1 LQYNFSM
8 EFTKRF
14 NDILK
19 NSGKTQVE
27 IAKALNITK
36 QCVNDYKTGK
46 TVPSLE
52 TLYNLC
58 KYLDVSAD
66 YLLGLTDY

>member
-1 LQYNFSM
+1 M

-14 NDILK
+14 NEILK

-27 IAKALNITK
+27 IAKAIRVSK

-46 TVPSLE
+46 SFPSIE
-52 TLYNLC
+52 TLYLLC
-58 KYLDVSAD
+58 EFLDVSSD